1 MPSKP
6 QRVTAVAGTT
16 SAEVSWKAPTSA
28 GGEPITGYRVTA
40 FPGGATC
47 TLTATTCRIDGL
59 VPGETYSFG
68 VVARNPIGFGRP
80 SLSNRVTVFSATK

>member
-1 MPSKP
+1 M
-6 QRVTAVAGTT
+6 TAVAGTT
-16 SAEVSWKAPTSA
+16 SAVVSWKAPTSA

-47 TLTATTCRIDGL
+47 TPTATTCRIDGL

-80 SLSNRVTVFSATK
+80 ALSNRVTVFSATK

>member
-1 MPSKP
+1 MS
-6 QRVTAVAGTT
+6 AV
-16 SAEVSWKAPTSA
+16 VSWRAPVSA

-40 FPGGATC
+40 FPDAATC
-47 TLTATTCRIDGL
+47 TTTATKCRIEGL
-59 VPGETYSFG
+59 APGETYSFG